1 MTALEAP
8 EFRLDP
14 RGEDR
19 HGEADRLREAGPVVR
34 IVLPPDPH
42 GGEVHAWA
50 VTRHGE
56 LEALFRD
63 PRIREKISASYTRW
77 AAWQNKQITASWP
90 LYQMTCVDNMFTA
103 DGTHHARLRRP
114 VQRVLTGR
122 KVAEMRHSIVETAQS
137 LLAELPGHAGPDGAV
152 DLRGHYAVAL
162 PMAVVAG
169 QLMGVPQDWLPELQ
183 GLVQTVF
190 SSSTTPEEAAAA
202 EGQRTAFLDRLVAL
216 RLREPDGSLT
226 SDLIRDRQMLIDQQ
240 PTWQSENLAADLT
253 TSRREAEEPMTDS
266 ELGDTAWI
274 MLTAGWQTTTDLIA
288 NAALALLTHPTQRR
302 DLGTG
307 RGSATVS
314 GTWDDVIEETL
325 RWDPPVSLLTA
336 AYTTEAV
343 TLGGVTIPGGEA
355 IYASYSAVGRDPRQ
369 HGPTAD
375 AFDVTRARRPNL
387 AFADGVHRCV
397 GAPLAREEA
406 LVALE
411 ALFTRYPH
419 LRLAVSPDE
428 IRPAESFYTNSVQ
441 SLPVHLTAPHRW
453 SLRRAFGRRSATA
466 I

>member
-1 MTALEAP
+1 MTALEVP

-50 VTRHGE
+50 VTRHQE
-56 LEALFRD
+56 LEALFRA
-63 PRIREKISASYTRW
+63 PGIKEKISASYTRW
-77 AAWQNKQITASWP
+77 AAWQNKQITPSWP

-103 DGTHHARLRRP
+103 DGAHHARLRRP

-122 KVAEMRHSIVETAQS
+122 KVAEMRQRIAETAQA
-137 LLAELPGHAGPDGAV
+137 LLDELPGHAGPDGAV
-152 DLRGHYAVAL
+152 DLRAHYAVGL

-169 QLMGVPQDWLPELQ
+169 QLMGVPQDWLPELL

-190 SSSTTPEEAAAA
+190 SSSTTPEEAATA
-202 EGQRTAFLDRLVAL
+202 ESQRAAFLDRLVAL
-216 RLREPDGSLT
+216 RLSEPDGSLT
-226 SDLIRDRQMLIDQQ
+226 SDLIRDRQKLIDQQ
-240 PTWQSENLAADLT
+240 RAPQPETLATGQT

-288 NAALALLTHPTQRR
+288 NAVLALLTHPQQRR
-302 DLGTG
+302 ELGTR
-307 RGSATVS
+307 RGLPAET
-314 GTWDDVIEETL
+314 GTWDKVIEETL

-336 AYTTEAV
+336 GYSTEPV
-343 TLGGVTIPGGEA
+343 TLGGVTIPQGEA
-355 IYASYSAVGRDPRQ
+355 IYAAYSAVGRDPRQ

-375 AFDVTRARRPNL
+375 VFDITREARPNL

-397 GAPLAREEA
+397 GVLLAKEEA

-411 ALFTRYPH
+411 ALFTRYPE
-419 LRLAVSPDE
+419 LRLAARPDE
-428 IRPAESFYTNSVQ
+428 IKPAQTFYTNSVE
-441 SLPVHLTAPHRW
+441 SLPVHLTPSHRW
-453 SLRRAFGRRSATA
+453 RLRWAFGRRRPTVS
-466 I
+466 

>member
-1 MTALEAP
+1 MTALEAR

-19 HGEADRLREAGPVVR
+19 HGEADRLRDAGPVVR

-42 GGEVHAWA
+42 GGDVHAWA

-63 PRIREKISASYTRW
+63 PAIRERISASYTHW
-77 AAWQNKQITASWP
+77 APWQNKQITPSWP

-103 DGTHHARLRRP
+103 DGAYHARLRRP

-122 KVAEMRHSIVETAQS
+122 KVAGMRPRIVETAQS
-137 LLAELPGHAGPDGAV
+137 LLEELPGHAGPDGAV
-152 DLRGHYAVAL
+152 DLRAHYAVSL

-169 QLMGVPQDWLPELQ
+169 QLMGVPQDWLPELL

-202 EGQRTAFLDRLVAL
+202 EENRIVFLQKLVKLRGQ
-216 RLREPDGSLT
+216 EPDESLT
-226 SDLIRDRQMLIDQQ
+226 SDLIRDR
-240 PTWQSENLAADLT
+240 LT
-253 TSRREAEEPMTDS
+253 AEDPMPDT

-288 NAALALLTHPTQRR
+288 NAVLALLTHPRQRR
-302 DLGTG
+302 ELGT
-307 RGSATVS
+307 RRSPTAAS
-314 GTWDDVIEETL
+314 GPWDDVIEETL

-336 AYTTEAV
+336 AYTTEAI
-343 TLGGVTIPGGEA
+343 TLGGVTIPRGEA

-375 AFDVTRARRPNL
+375 VFDITREARPNL

-397 GAPLAREEA
+397 GALLAREEA
-406 LVALE
+406 RVALE
-411 ALFTRYPH
+411 ALFTRYPD
-419 LRLAVSPDE
+419 LRLAVRPGE
-428 IRPAESFYTNSVQ
+428 IRPAESFYTNSVE
-441 SLPVHLTAPHRW
+441 SLPVLLAPPHR
-453 SLRRAFGRRSATA
+453 
-466 I
+466 

>member
-1 MTALEAP
+1 MTAVEVP

-34 IVLPPDPH
+34 IALIPDPH

-50 VTRHGE
+50 VTRHQE
-56 LEALFRD
+56 LETLFRD
-63 PRIREKISASYTRW
+63 PSVRERISASYTRW
-77 AAWQNKQITASWP
+77 APWQNKQITPSWP

-103 DGTHHARLRRP
+103 DGAHHARLRRP

-122 KVAEMRHSIVETAQS
+122 KVAEMRHRIVETAQA
-137 LLAELPGHAGPDGAV
+137 LLEELPGHAGPDGAV
-152 DLRGHYAVAL
+152 DLRGHYAVSL

-169 QLMGVPQDWLPELQ
+169 QLMGVPQDWQPELM

-190 SSSTTPEEAAAA
+190 SSSTTPEDAAAA
-202 EGQRTAFLDRLVAL
+202 EDNRIEFLRKLVEL
-216 RLREPDGSLT
+216 RGREPDESLT
-226 SDLIRDRQMLIDQQ
+226 SDLIRDRQ
-240 PTWQSENLAADLT
+240 T
-253 TSRREAEEPMTDS
+253 AEDPMSDI

-288 NAALALLTHPTQRR
+288 NAVLALLTHPRQLR
-302 DLGTG
+302 DLGNRRGAATG
-307 RGSATVS
+307 S
-314 GTWDDVIEETL
+314 GTWDNVIEETL

-336 AYTTEAV
+336 AYTTDAI
-343 TLGGVTIPGGEA
+343 TLGGVTIPKGEA

-375 AFDVTRARRPNL
+375 AFDITHERRPNL

-397 GAPLAREEA
+397 GALLAKQEA

-411 ALFTRYPH
+411 ALFTRYPK
-419 LRLAVSPDE
+419 LSLAVSPDE
-428 IRPAESFYTNSVQ
+428 IRPAETFYTNSVE
-441 SLPVHLTAPHRW
+441 SLPVHLTPPHRW
-453 SLRRAFGRRSATA
+453 SLRRMLGRRSAAVT
-466 I
+466 